1 MGDYFSP
8 KRRDVVDRLR
18 RRIEVYRRRQNGCH
32 QRYEFGQKTIYDQQ
46 KQTALFLRQKWLDS
60 KAKKTSKS
68 KTKSDSSHPDHRN
81 QIVTKRLK
89 SKVDSNLDS
98 QNQTQGQGHAESVYR
113 FDDDEPVAKQPKT
126 SNTTTNIEGP
136 LSSVSVHIVHQINSG
151 NTQQEP
157 KISTN
162 VTVNSTIKSPSN
174 QEADLKTNVECKQ
187 EPGDESFTKGAN
199 QSNDSQ
205 DSNAEFG
212 SDIEDI
218 LKSFEDA
225 GEIPQDIIAEL
236 DKFDKIYKSV
246 QDSETND
253 SSLNSSSEKESMFS
267 QGMYV
272 DPAAQGHGQVRTP
285 PMQSYRANT
294 AGQPHVP
301 VSSMS
306 EGGLAAETL
315 KQMAAQHQ
323 QEHTGQEQFGVKS
336 AIDPFSDIPETGQ
349 FNQRNGY
356 PSEYQYSGQRPPSG
370 GTFNGQQCLGYPN
383 KPSVPPYGVSKPLNH
398 YPHTQSESGPSSLQ
412 QLQNQVAHFN
422 QGPQMEITQTQHMQ
436 LSDGSH
442 RMQLSQTQQIQLRQP
457 VHNISLT
464 QQQGFSASPNMGQ
477 TPSQNFMTNDQIAL
491 QQQMMQSKLH
501 GDQRQQ
507 SASASHMQ
515 QYMNRPP
522 PEYKMQHANGISSAM
537 SANSIGTNPLQTIQ
551 NMVNQTNTHANQGYS
566 NVKSESNDLHMQN
579 GMRTAQMSAMQQQM
593 TNSVNPSVGIS
604 MAQAQMQYSNQ
615 AAIQRQA
622 SYPGAMV
629 HAQAR
634 GQRPNT
640 PTYTSAIMRNQ
651 RPPNVNI
658 GPDGLN
664 ISQPRA
670 HDWPGPRGM
679 MPVSGPTTSAG
690 MMQYRSF
697 STDGQNVSAAAAAA
711 EMRMQQQQQQSN
723 VQMTAMQS
731 QQAMMQGSA
740 QAQQQMMMQQQRL
753 QMSHQMAPR
762 PHNTQ
767 SPSYNMASPPS
778 SSFPQASAS
787 QEDILNL
794 LDSAPNQSTDFYDVQ
809 TSGSG
814 TEANWYDIE
823 DILGNPK

>member
-32 QRYEFGQKTIYDQQ
+32 QRYEFGQKAIYEQQ
-46 KQTALFLRQKWLDS
+46 KQTALYLRQKWLDS

-68 KTKSDSSHPDHRN
+68 KTKSDSNHPDHRN
-81 QIVTKRLK
+81 QVITKRLRT
-89 SKVDSNLDS
+89 KVDSNLES
-98 QNQTQGQGHAESVYR
+98 QNQTQGQGTENINRY
-113 FDDDEPVAKQPKT
+113 DDDEPAAKKPTT
-126 SNTTTNIEGP
+126 SNSTTNIEGQ
-136 LSSVSVHIVHQINSG
+136 LSSVSVRIVHQINSG
-151 NTQQEP
+151 NTQQDP

-162 VTVNSTIKSPSN
+162 VTVNSTIKSPGD
-174 QEADLKTNVECKQ
+174 QETDVKTNVECKQ
-187 EPGDESFTKGAN
+187 EPGDYSGSKTSN
-199 QSNDSQ
+199 QSTESQ
-205 DSNAEFG
+205 DSNSDLG
-212 SDIEDI
+212 SDIEAI
-218 LKSFEDA
+218 LKSFEDV

-272 DPAAQGHGQVRTP
+272 DPGQGHGQVRTP
-285 PMQSYRANT
+285 PMQPYRAT
-294 AGQPHVP
+294 STGQPHVP

-323 QEHTGQEQFGVKS
+323 QEHPGSDQFGVKS
-336 AIDPFSDIPETGQ
+336 AIDPFSDISETGQ

-356 PSEYQYSGQRPPSG
+356 PAEYQYSGQRPASG
-370 GTFNGQQCLGYPN
+370 GSFNGQQCLGYPN
-383 KPSVPPYGVSKPLNH
+383 KPTVPQYGASKSLNH
-398 YPHTQSESGPSSLQ
+398 YSHTQSESGPSSLQ

-436 LSDGSH
+436 LSDGSN

-477 TPSQNFMTNDQIAL
+477 TPSQNFMTSEQLAM

-507 SASASHMQ
+507 AASASHM

-522 PEYKMQHANGISSAM
+522 PEYKMQHGNSIPSAM
-537 SANSIGTNPLQTIQ
+537 TANSIGTNPLQTIQ
-551 NMVNQTNTHANQGYS
+551 NMVNQTNTHSNQGYS
-566 NVKSESNDLHMQN
+566 SVKSESNDLHMQN
-579 GMRTAQMSAMQQQM
+579 GMRTAQLSAMQQQM

-615 AAIQRQA
+615 TVQRQA

-640 PTYTSAIMRNQ
+640 PTYTSTIMRNQ

-658 GPDGLN
+658 GPEGLN
-664 ISQPRA
+664 ISQPRT
-670 HDWPGPRGM
+670 HEWPGPRCM
-679 MPVSGPTTSAG
+679 MPVSGPPTSPG
-690 MMQYRSF
+690 MLQYRSF
-697 STDGQNVSAAAAAA
+697 STDGQTVNAAAAAA
-711 EMRMQQQQQQSN
+711 EMRLQQQQSS

-731 QQAMMQGSA
+731 QQAAMMQGNA

-753 QMSHQMAPR
+753 QMSQQMAPR
-762 PHNTQ
+762 PHTSQ
-767 SPSYNMASPPS
+767 SPSYNMTTPSS

-794 LDSAPNQSTDFYDVQ
+794 LDSAPNQSTDFFDVQ

-814 TEANWYDIE
+814 TEANWYDID